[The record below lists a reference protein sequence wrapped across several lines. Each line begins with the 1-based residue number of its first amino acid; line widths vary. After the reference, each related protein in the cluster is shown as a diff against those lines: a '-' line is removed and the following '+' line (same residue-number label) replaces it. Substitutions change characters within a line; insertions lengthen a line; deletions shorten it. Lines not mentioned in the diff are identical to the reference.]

1 MTRRMER
8 LNELI
13 RADLSDLILREVR
26 DPRLGGLISITRVD
40 TSPDLY
46 TSRIFVSIMDEPK
59 QQEIALRAL
68 NSAAAFFHRELK
80 SRLQTRR
87 VPFLSFQLDT
97 SIAEGA
103 EILALMNETSRK
115 DAPPEPVKSDNDTD
129 DTD

>member
-1 MTRRMER
+1 MSRRLER

-26 DPRLGGLISITRVD
+26 DPRLSGLISITRVD
-40 TSPDLY
+40 TTPDLY
-46 TSRIFVSIMDEPK
+46 TSRISVSIMDEPE
-59 QQEIALRAL
+59 QQQQALRAL

-80 SRLQTRR
+80 ARLQTRR

-103 EILALMNETSRK
+103 EILALMEEVSRT
-115 DAPPEPVKSDNDTD
+115 EREHNSQS
-129 DTD
+129 

>member
-1 MTRRMER
+1 MER

-46 TSRIFVSIMDEPK
+46 TSRISVSIMDTPE
-59 QQEIALRAL
+59 QQQIALRAL

-80 SRLQTRR
+80 ARLQTRR

-103 EILALMNETSRK
+103 EVLALMDEVSHNDREQH
-115 DAPPEPVKSDNDTD
+115 PES
-129 DTD
+129 

>member
-1 MTRRMER
+1 MSRRLER

-26 DPRLGGLISITRVD
+26 DPRLGGLISITRVE
-40 TSPDLY
+40 TTPDLY

-59 QQEIALRAL
+59 QQETALRAL

-97 SIAEGA
+97 SIQEGA
-103 EILALMNETSRK
+103 EVLALLDEVTHNDS
-115 DAPPEPVKSDNDTD
+115 PPNP
-129 DTD
+129 